1 MHMNTTTSHNPA
13 RRVILACITLFLIA
27 STAHAQTTWYV
38 RTSGKNSEAGTSPE
52 TALATPA
59 AAISKA
65 KAGDTIYIG
74 AGTYSGRI
82 TISLKA
88 TASNPLRIFGDI
100 TGKETGDPGPVT
112 ITASGDVVY
121 VTGNHIRLT
130 DLIIN
135 PQNGSKALEWK
146 GVAGGRMTGIT
157 VPNGDAPAVL
167 ISDGSNITIEASTF
181 TNVYKS
187 AIHAKDSTLTIR
199 TSRFESVGMGIE
211 SEKTNLEVTRSEFYN
226 STDGVKVKEGNGTL
240 SANIFR
246 TISGKAV
253 YNEQANPVF
262 VANNTFYNV
271 SGYGIDSDGG
281 SLTARNNIFHTI
293 SGFVMRRT
301 SGTFSASHTLFH
313 NIAGWQTT
321 GFTHTDPIFN
331 TDPKFVSLYT
341 PDLRLAADSPAR
353 NAGTDTSSHGMLDY
367 DGVLRP
373 QGGAWDLGAYETLAA
388 GAIPA
393 DTPYETA
400 FDGDTG
406 PEWTIDAVTTYGKH
420 GRWLG
425 PFRGDPGNQQPVEL
439 HLNVQS
445 GTPYVLLFD
454 LLLIDSWEGSADAPS
469 GPDRFTVDIAG
480 STLFDETFNNTNT
493 TGDQQSFSTPAHY
506 YGNIG
511 HDPHND
517 SIYRDIRIDFVPSS
531 SKIAITFAS
540 IVTHADERFAI
551 DNIRVAPLDDA
562 FAIIPLFVD
571 HTAQTTFNIPADP
584 AASHAEGWAW
594 ADINNN
600 GLLDGLASGNI
611 AAWLFLNNGP
621 DFTVTALHA
630 ADYSGQIALLDID
643 NDGDLDL
650 WTRHHQVFENLG
662 NATFIPAGSWSCGG
676 VSGRSAEA
684 ALDINADGLT
694 DIIALATGG
703 AIAGYHM
710 NGVTKFDLAEG
721 PDIGINI
728 LGGQGLAATADAN
741 NNGRLDIYYSRS
753 TGSLFLSQGD
763 GTFTLDNRG
772 ISQTPGH
779 DRLVGA
785 AWADYNNSRRMDLL
799 APHPDTE
806 GGVALWQ
813 NNGPSFTDVAS
824 AAGLPLT
831 GRFRSAAWAD
841 VNNNGHL
848 DLYLAAELEDEPN
861 ALYINN
867 GDGTF
872 TRRDWGTGLYGKA
885 IDATFVDIDND
896 GDLDLVLTFETGQ
909 TRLLRNTLNDARS
922 LSVQVTGR
930 GQGGT
935 STDAVGVRVDLIE
948 PNTQTL
954 IARRTIGNARG
965 FGTEPFRAHFGGVDP
980 ATPYTVRVH
989 FRSGHHDTTVIPNQV
1004 STTFGARTV
1013 QRLLVVTEPPPA
1025 PRMVRWVEE
1034 AP

>member
-1 MHMNTTTSHNPA
+1 MNTNVIVWQSADHGQVRNCNIVNGIRGLRLNNNASVQVSNSSFTGQTTAGIHVQDGTMTVRTTTFENCATGFHSQNNNTTRIERCLFTGGSKAIHIENGNAEIVACIFTNISGTAFTSQNASPISIVNCTFYTIAGHGVSSSNGQIRLYNNIFSVISGHCATRQNATFTTSHN
-13 RRVILACITLFLIA
+13 IF
-27 STAHAQTTWYV
+27 HQF
-38 RTSGKNSEAGTSPE
+38 AGN
-52 TALATPA
+52 A
-59 AAISKA
+59 
-65 KAGDTIYIG
+65 
-74 AGTYSGRI
+74 
-82 TISLKA
+82 
-88 TASNPLRIFGDI
+88 
-100 TGKETGDPGPVT
+100 
-112 ITASGDVVY
+112 
-121 VTGNHIRLT
+121 
-130 DLIIN
+130 
-135 PQNGSKALEWK
+135 
-146 GVAGGRMTGIT
+146 
-157 VPNGDAPAVL
+157 
-167 ISDGSNITIEASTF
+167 
-181 TNVYKS
+181 
-187 AIHAKDSTLTIR
+187 
-199 TSRFESVGMGIE
+199 
-211 SEKTNLEVTRSEFYN
+211 
-226 STDGVKVKEGNGTL
+226 GNGF
-240 SANIFR
+240 NHGEPFW
-246 TISGKAV
+246 
-253 YNEQANPVF
+253 
-262 VANNTFYNV
+262 
-271 SGYGIDSDGG
+271 
-281 SLTARNNIFHTI
+281 
-293 SGFVMRRT
+293 
-301 SGTFSASHTLFH
+301 
-313 NIAGWQTT
+313 IA
-321 GFTHTDPIFN
+321 
-331 TDPKFVSLYT
+331 DPKFVSLN
-341 PDLRLAADSPAR
+341 PLNLRLAADSPAF
-353 NAGTDTSSHGMLDY
+353 NAGTDASSYGMLDF
-367 DGVLRP
+367 DGTIRP
-373 QGGAWDLGAYETLAA
+373 QGGAWDIGAYESLAE

-393 DTPYETA
+393 DTPYQTA

-406 PEWTIDAVTTYGKH
+406 PEWTNDTVTTYGKH

-454 LLLIDSWEGSADAPS
+454 LLLIDSWEGSEDAPI

-493 TGDQQSFSTPAHY
+493 AGDQQSFSTPAHY

-600 GLLDGLASGNI
+600 GLLDGLASGNN

-662 NATFIPAGSWSCGG
+662 NATFIPAGSWSFGG

-785 AWADYNNSRRMDLL
+785 AWADHNNSGRMDLL

-831 GRFRSAAWAD
+831 GRFRSAAWGD
-841 VNNNGHL
+841 VNNNGHP
-848 DLYLAAELEDEPN
+848 DLYLAAELDDEPN

-872 TRRDWGTGLYGKA
+872 SRRDWGTGLYGKA

-896 GDLDLVLTFETGQ
+896 GDLDLVLTFENGQ
-909 TRLLRNTLNDARS
+909 TRLLRNTLNDGRS
-922 LSVQVTGR
+922 LSVQVVGR

-935 STDAVGVRVDLIE
+935 STDAVGMRVDLIE
-948 PNTQTL
+948 PNTQTI

-1004 STTFGARTV
+1004 STTIGARTV